1 MGVLVVVSA
10 TLVLGSAFVTLIV
23 SRIMSVELSFAR
35 FVGAYLAA
43 TILSVAVAS
52 IVVVTLAR
60 GTCEPGKPCEYV
72 GFAEGGL
79 VVALI
84 WLACYSVTYI
94 VSAVIIARVH
104 SRRAV
109 VSPDMTP
116 NTSFER
122 TRGP

>member
-1 MGVLVVVSA
+1 MGVLVAIIA
-10 TLVLGSAFVTLIV
+10 TLVLSGAFVTRIV
-23 SRIMSVELSFAR
+23 SRIMSVEFSFAR
-35 FVGAYLAA
+35 FVGAFLAA
-43 TILSVAVAS
+43 AILSLAVAS
-52 IVVVTLAR
+52 IAVLALAG
-60 GTCEPGKPCEYV
+60 GTCEPGEPCEYA

-84 WLACYSVTYI
+84 WLACYSVTYV

-104 SRRAV
+104 SRKTV
-109 VSPDMTP
+109 VGPDMTP